1 MFGGRISAMKMK
13 KIISS
18 AVSAAI
24 AAAAFATASGA
35 YVSIPASG
43 NSGLVAT
50 NQNWKL
56 VINASYNVDYT
67 KVGSLR
73 FVTKVTDI
81 NSYKKDKTAGVYG
94 DTEKAFADFSG
105 CVALGANDWFQY
117 DYSGIVGVA
126 GDNVSAASI
135 TASDDGTIVFDA
147 DFTGKNITN
156 DAQGWTAVSFSEW
169 GNASSDYSITVISA
183 TLYDTN
189 GDLII
194 SFDGN
199 GNCTA
204 NAAVQTEAETTAP
217 ETTVETTTTTT
228 APETTT
234 TTTTTTTAATTTTTT
249 TTTAATTTTAE
260 TTTTTTEAVTTTEE
274 VTTEETTEETAEETT
289 EEAEE
294 AAATEEVTTTTAAE
308 TTTTTTT
315 TTEAETAAVTEA
327 SEETAQTTAA
337 PAAAA
342 QSSAMTSKSDSLMIV
357 LIAAGVVIVGALVGF
372 VIVAVKRKK

>member
-24 AAAAFATASGA
+24 AAAAFATAAGA

-105 CVALGANDWFQY
+105 CVALSANDWFQY
-117 DYSGIVGVA
+117 DYSGIVGAA

-147 DFTGKNITN
+147 DLTGKNITN

-183 TLYDTN
+183 VLYDTN

-204 NAAVQTEAETTAP
+204 NAAAQTEAETTAP

-228 APETTT
+228 VPETTT

-249 TTTAATTTTAE
+249 TTTAATTTTTEA
-260 TTTTTTEAVTTTEE
+260 TTTTTEAVTTTEE
-274 VTTEETTEETAEETT
+274 VTTEETTEETAEEMT

-294 AAATEEVTTTTAAE
+294 AVATEEVTTTTAAE

-315 TTEAETAAVTEA
+315 TTETETAAVTEA
-327 SEETAQTTAA
+327 SEETVQTTAA

-357 LIAAGVVIVGALVGF
+357 LITAGVVIVGALVGF
-372 VIVAVKRKK
+372 VIVVAKRKK

>member
-1 MFGGRISAMKMK
+1 MFGGGISAMKMK

-117 DYSGIVGVA
+117 DYSSADGVA
-126 GDNVSAASI
+126 GDNVSAASV

-204 NAAVQTEAETTAP
+204 NAAAQTEAETTAP
-217 ETTVETTTTTT
+217 ETTAETTTTTT
-228 APETTT
+228 VPETTT
-234 TTTTTTTAATTTTTT
+234 TTTTTTTAATTTT
-249 TTTAATTTTAE
+249 AE
-260 TTTTTTEAVTTTEE
+260 ATTTTTEAVTTTEE

-294 AAATEEVTTTTAAE
+294 AIATEEVTTTTAAE

-372 VIVAVKRKK
+372 VIVAAKRKK

>member
-24 AAAAFATASGA
+24 AAAAFATAAGA

-43 NSGLVAT
+43 NSGLAAT

-105 CVALGANDWFQY
+105 CVALSANDWFQY

-156 DAQGWTAVSFSEW
+156 DAHGWTAVSFSEW

-183 TLYDTN
+183 ALYDTN

-204 NAAVQTEAETTAP
+204 NAAAQTEAETTAP

-228 APETTT
+228 ALETTT

-249 TTTAATTTTAE
+249 TTAATTTTTEA
-260 TTTTTTEAVTTTEE
+260 TTTTTEAVTTTEE

-294 AAATEEVTTTTAAE
+294 AVVTEEVTTTTAAE

-327 SEETAQTTAA
+327 SEETVQTTAA

-372 VIVAVKRKK
+372 VIVAAKRKK

>member
-24 AAAAFATASGA
+24 AAAAFATAAGA

-81 NSYKKDKTAGVYG
+81 NSYKTDKTAGVYG
-94 DTEKAFADFSG
+94 DTEKVFADFSG
-105 CVALGANDWFQY
+105 CVALSANDWFQY

-183 TLYDTN
+183 ALYDTN

-204 NAAVQTEAETTAP
+204 NAAAQTEAETTAP

-234 TTTTTTTAATTTTTT
+234 TTTTTTTAATTTATT
-249 TTTAATTTTAE
+249 TTTAAMTTTTEA
-260 TTTTTTEAVTTTEE
+260 TTTTTEAVTTTEE
-274 VTTEETTEETAEETT
+274 ITTEETAEETT

-294 AAATEEVTTTTAAE
+294 AVATEEVTTTTAAE

-327 SEETAQTTAA
+327 SEETAHTTAT

-372 VIVAVKRKK
+372 IVVAARRKK